1 MPSRKRRQER
11 EGVFSGHRAQRAIID
26 IGSNTVRL
34 VIYGGSAR
42 APTVLFNEKMLARL
56 GRDISTKGTLADE
69 AVELALRGL
78 RRFSVLL
85 QDHDITDV
93 EVVATAAVRDASN
106 GPDFLAQVRAIG
118 FDPRLLSGE
127 EEAATSAIGVIGAFP
142 GAEGVVAD
150 LGGGSLEFTR
160 IGNGMCETGTSLPLG
175 TLRLHEWRET
185 KPSAMRKS
193 IGKLL
198 DKEGWG
204 GGIDAPLYLVGG
216 TWRAMAVYAMQQRG
230 YPLTDPHGFEL
241 TAKEAVKLGEELAAA
256 DPEELRK
263 LPRISTMRAS
273 YLPDTAVLLQA
284 LVEQLTPEKLV
295 ISAWGLREGLLYQRL
310 DPVAQAQDPLLAGM
324 AQFAAQRGAPPM
336 LATRVAGWTV
346 DAVPESGKGSERL
359 RLAATLDL
367 PPGAVFR
374 LVELPMLAR
383 IAPGAFVVVFAL
395 CLSSFAVAL
404 TLGGGPRATTVELAI
419 YQSFRF
425 DFDLAHAATLALVQL
440 LLVAG
445 AALVLLRL
453 PLGAAQAGLDQALRR
468 RDADRAGM
476 RALDAGWI
484 ALAALFLLL
493 PLAAIA
499 LRGLPGLAELGAP
512 VWQAAAVSLAV
523 ALGSTALCLAL
534 ALPLAMGRGELAGL
548 LGLAVSPLVL
558 GTGLFLLIRP
568 FAAPFA
574 LALPVTALVNAL
586 MALPFAL
593 RALRPEVQ
601 AITATYGPL
610 AQALGMGPRAWTFR
624 VLLPRL
630 RRPLGFSAG
639 LTAALSMGDLGVI
652 ALFAPDRATLPLQ
665 MYRLMQG
672 YRMEAASAAALL
684 LLALSLGLFWIFDRG
699 GRADADA

>member
-42 APTVLFNEKMLARL
+42 APTVLFNEKVTARL

-106 GPDFLAQVRAIG
+106 GPDFLDQVRAIC

-359 RLAATLDL
+359 RLAATMMALASMQTEPNLRLHQAVDWALHKRWLALEPCGRAMIAATVLANGNQTDL
-367 PPGAVFR
+367 PPELHALASAEQLEEAICWGLAIRLCRRIGASSRRSFNSSGLRAKKKKLILR
-374 LVELPMLAR
+374 LEESHADL
-383 IAPGAFVVVFAL
+383 F
-395 CLSSFAVAL
+395 
-404 TLGGGPRATTVELAI
+404 GGPNEK
-419 YQSFRF
+419 
-425 DFDLAHAATLALVQL
+425 DLKL
-440 LLVAG
+440 L
-445 AALVLLRL
+445 
-453 PLGAAQAGLDQALRR
+453 
-468 RDADRAGM
+468 ADR
-476 RALDAGWI
+476 
-484 ALAALFLLL
+484 
-493 PLAAIA
+493 
-499 LRGLPGLAELGAP
+499 
-512 VWQAAAVSLAV
+512 
-523 ALGSTALCLAL
+523 
-534 ALPLAMGRGELAGL
+534 
-548 LGLAVSPLVL
+548 LGLEPEMRVVEDGSVRPIEYAPLDMV
-558 GTGLFLLIRP
+558 
-568 FAAPFA
+568 
-574 LALPVTALVNAL
+574 
-586 MALPFAL
+586 
-593 RALRPEVQ
+593 PEV
-601 AITATYGPL
+601 G
-610 AQALGMGPRAWTFR
+610 
-624 VLLPRL
+624 
-630 RRPLGFSAG
+630 
-639 LTAALSMGDLGVI
+639 
-652 ALFAPDRATLPLQ
+652 
-665 MYRLMQG
+665 
-672 YRMEAASAAALL
+672 
-684 LLALSLGLFWIFDRG
+684 
-699 GRADADA
+699 